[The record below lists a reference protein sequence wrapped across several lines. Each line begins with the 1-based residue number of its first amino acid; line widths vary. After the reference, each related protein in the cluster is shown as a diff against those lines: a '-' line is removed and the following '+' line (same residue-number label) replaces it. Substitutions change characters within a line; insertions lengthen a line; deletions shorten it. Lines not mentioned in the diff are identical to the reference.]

1 VLVGGDA
8 RPVTARAIG
17 VRGDTMAVR
26 SSWASRSGAWAR
38 GILVVAIF
46 LLHTGIAVRA
56 HVIQATEPMDV
67 MSSNDGLSLFASREQ
82 RDDAV
87 SALPLNRLTPEAR
100 QRIERIVQSPTI
112 YRRMPTQAIDCDR
125 DMFLFLT
132 RNPEVLVGMWDLMD
146 VTKVTSRRTG
156 PFQLEAEDGSGTKCK
171 VDLVYGDSTTH
182 VFVADGAYDGRMV
195 AKPIHGQGVFLF
207 RSSYAKS
214 ASGGTTVTGTLDCF
228 VQFDNLGA
236 DLVARTL
243 SGVIGRSAD
252 NNFVETARFISQVSQ
267 ASARNPS
274 AMVDVAER
282 IPQVSPA
289 TRKQFVDTIV
299 TVSRRALNSPKTAA
313 VEVPGEKSR

>member
-1 VLVGGDA
+1 MSCEGA
-8 RPVTARAIG
+8 FHRETQAIG

-26 SSWASRSGAWAR
+26 SSWASRPSALAR
-38 GILVVAIF
+38 GILVVS
-46 LLHTGIAVRA
+46 LLSLHTGIASRT
-56 HVIQATEPMDV
+56 HVTLATEPLGQR
-67 MSSNDGLSLFASREQ
+67 SSNDGISLFASREQ
-82 RDDAV
+82 REEAI

-100 QRIERIVQSPTI
+100 QRIQDIVQSPTI
-112 YRRMPTQAIDCDR
+112 YRRLPTQAIDCDR

-146 VTKVTSRRTG
+146 VTHVATRRTG
-156 PFQLEAEDGSGTKCK
+156 PFQLEAEDGSGTTCK

-182 VFVADGAYDGRMV
+182 IFVADGGYDGRMV
-195 AKPIHGQGVFLF
+195 AKPIQGKGVFLL
-207 RSSYAKS
+207 RSSYATS
-214 ASGGTTVTGTLDCF
+214 SSGGTTVAGTLDCF
-228 VQFDNLGA
+228 VQFESLGA

-274 AMVDVAER
+274 SMVDVAER

-299 TVSRRALNSPKTAA
+299 TVSRRALNLPQTASI
-313 VEVPGEKSR
+313 EVPGETSR

>member
-1 VLVGGDA
+1 MV
-8 RPVTARAIG
+8 
-17 VRGDTMAVR
+17 
-26 SSWASRSGAWAR
+26 
-38 GILVVAIF
+38 
-46 LLHTGIAVRA
+46 
-56 HVIQATEPMDV
+56 
-67 MSSNDGLSLFASREQ
+67 
-82 RDDAV
+82 
-87 SALPLNRLTPEAR
+87 
-100 QRIERIVQSPTI
+100 
-112 YRRMPTQAIDCDR
+112 DCDR

-146 VTKVTSRRTG
+146 VTHVATRRTG
-156 PFQLEAEDGSGTKCK
+156 PFQLEAADGSGTTCK

-195 AKPIHGQGVFLF
+195 VKPIQGKGVFLL
-207 RSSYAKS
+207 RSSYATS
-214 ASGGTTVTGTLDCF
+214 ASGGTTVAGTLDCF
-228 VQFDNLGA
+228 VQFDSLGA

-274 AMVDVAER
+274 SMVDVAER

-299 TVSRRALNSPKTAA
+299 TVSRRALNLPQTAS
-313 VEVPGEKSR
+313 VQTPGEKSR